1 MKTYKVQVEDRD
13 YKKWSYLD
21 GKTLVKTDDIKDNPA
36 INKLFS
42 QDIIDEN
49 GNILHS
55 SVRSMKYIP
64 GVIVLTGNTFGRS
77 AGSVT
82 TPYFWYKC
90 LPDDKRLPAFLISF
104 KMPALFI
111 KNPTNKYIIFRFK
124 SWKDKHPVGECKN
137 SLGDVTQLGNYYE
150 YQLYCKSLYA
160 SIQNFKRETMK
171 KIKEHT
177 EESFIGM
184 IYYKYEIEDRR
195 NLSIYTIDPLS
206 SKDFDD
212 AFGIQMLGKDDPNY
226 ILSIYISNVS
236 FWFDILDIWESFS
249 ERIATIYLPDRRRPM
264 LPTVLSECLCSL
276 QEKRSRFALTLDL
289 HVNKD
294 TDEIVKYDL
303 KNTMIKVKKN
313 YRYDTNEL
321 DNNEVKLAYLCVKNL
336 NKNNKYIDKINST
349 HDMIAYMMIL
359 MNYYCARILK
369 YEGKGLYRSS
379 KMNINY
385 KPPEDAKSDIKKFL
399 KMWHSYGGRY
409 CKHEKLESHDMLELD
424 AYVHI
429 TSPIRR
435 LPDLLNILVI
445 QDAMCIKRLKDN
457 GLKFYNKWMSDESV
471 EYINKT
477 MRSIRRVQNDC
488 SMLKFCCEDEK
499 IQNTLYEGFIFDK
512 ILRNDGLYQ
521 YMVYIKDIKM
531 TNRLTSRY
539 DVELNTVQKFKLY
552 VFMDEI
558 RLRRKLRI
566 DLQHDEIGELNID
579 K

>member
-13 YKKWSYLD
+13 YKKWCYLE
-21 GKTLVKTDDIKDNPA
+21 GKTLVKSDDIKDNPA
-36 INKLFS
+36 IKKLFN
-42 QDIIDEN
+42 QDIIDED
-49 GNILHS
+49 GKILHS

-64 GVIVLTGNTFGRS
+64 GVVVLSGNTYGRS
-77 AGSVT
+77 AGSIT
-82 TPYFWYKC
+82 KPYFWYKC
-90 LPDDKRLPAFLISF
+90 LPDDKRLPAFLVSF
-104 KMPALFI
+104 KMPDLFI
-111 KNPTNKYIIFRFK
+111 KNPVNKYIIFRFK
-124 SWKDKHPVGECKN
+124 SWDDKHPLAECRN
-137 SLGDVTQLGNYYE
+137 TLGDVTVLENYYE

-160 SIQNFKRETMK
+160 SIQNFKRETMR

-177 EESFIGM
+177 EETFIGM
-184 IYYKYEIEDRR
+184 IYYKYQIEDRR
-195 NLSIYTIDPLS
+195 NLSVYTVDPLTS
-206 SKDFDD
+206 RDFDD
-212 AFGIQMLGKDDPNY
+212 AFGIQMLNNDDPNY

-249 ERIATIYLPDRRRPM
+249 ERIATIYLPDRKRPM
-264 LPTVLSECLCSL
+264 LPTVLSDCLCSL
-276 QEKRSRFALTLDL
+276 QEDRSRFALTLDL
-289 HVNKD
+289 YINKE

-321 DNNEVKLAYLCVKNL
+321 DNDEVKLAYLCVKNL
-336 NKNNKYIDKINST
+336 NKSNKYIDKINTT

-385 KPPEDAKSDIKKFL
+385 KPPEDVNSDIKKFL
-399 KMWHSYGGRY
+399 KIWHSYGGQY
-409 CKHEKLESHDMLELD
+409 CKHADLESHDMLELD
-424 AYVHI
+424 AYIHI

-445 QDAMCIKRLKDN
+445 QDAMHIKKLKGN
-457 GLKFYNKWMSDESV
+457 GLKFYNKWISDESI

-488 SMLKFCCEDEK
+488 SMLKLCCEDEK
-499 IQNTLYEGFIFDK
+499 VQKTIYEGFIFDK

-539 DVELNTVQKFKLY
+539 DVELNTFQKFKIY

-566 DLQHDEIGELNID
+566 DLQHDEVRELDINE
-579 K
+579 

>member
-1 MKTYKVQVEDRD
+1 M
-13 YKKWSYLD
+13 
-21 GKTLVKTDDIKDNPA
+21 
-36 INKLFS
+36 
-42 QDIIDEN
+42 
-49 GNILHS
+49 
-55 SVRSMKYIP
+55 
-64 GVIVLTGNTFGRS
+64 
-77 AGSVT
+77 
-82 TPYFWYKC
+82 
-90 LPDDKRLPAFLISF
+90 
-104 KMPALFI
+104 
-111 KNPTNKYIIFRFK
+111 
-124 SWKDKHPVGECKN
+124 
-137 SLGDVTQLGNYYE
+137 
-150 YQLYCKSLYA
+150 
-160 SIQNFKRETMK
+160 
-171 KIKEHT
+171 
-177 EESFIGM
+177 
-184 IYYKYEIEDRR
+184 
-195 NLSIYTIDPLS
+195 S

-212 AFGIQMLGKDDPNY
+212 AFGIRMLGKNDPNY

-236 FWFDILDIWESFS
+236 FWFDILDIWDSFS
-249 ERIATIYLPDRRRPM
+249 ERISTIYLPDRKRPM
-264 LPTVLSECLCSL
+264 LPTVLSDCLCSL

-289 HVNKD
+289 YVNKD

-303 KNTMIKVKKN
+303 KNTVIKVKKN

-336 NKNNKYIDKINST
+336 NKSNQYIDKINTT

-385 KPPEDAKSDIKKFL
+385 KPPEDANSDVKKFL
-399 KMWHSYGGRY
+399 KLWHSYGGQY
-409 CKHEKLESHDMLELD
+409 CKYDNLESHDMLELD
-424 AYVHI
+424 AYIHI

-445 QDAMCIKRLKDN
+445 QDAMCIKPLKKN

-471 EYINKT
+471 EYINQT

-488 SMLKFCCEDEK
+488 SMLKLCCEDEK
-499 IQNTLYEGFIFDK
+499 IQNTIYEGFIFDK
-512 ILRNDGLYQ
+512 IVRNDGLYQ

-539 DVELNTVQKFKLY
+539 DVELNSVQRFKIY

-566 DLQHDEIGELNID
+566 DLQHDEIGVLNID